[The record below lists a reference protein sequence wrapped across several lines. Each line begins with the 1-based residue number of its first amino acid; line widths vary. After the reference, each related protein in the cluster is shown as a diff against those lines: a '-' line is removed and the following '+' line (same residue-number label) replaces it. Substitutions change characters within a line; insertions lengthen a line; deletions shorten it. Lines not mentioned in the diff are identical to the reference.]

1 MLQSR
6 SDPLPSPRG
15 EANERVGEGYVVSMG
30 EEALQGL
37 GVAFQELIE
46 R

>member
-6 SDPLPSPRG
+6 SDPLPFSRG
-15 EANERVGEGYVVSMG
+15 EANKRVGEGYVISMG
-30 EEALQGL
+30 EESLHRL